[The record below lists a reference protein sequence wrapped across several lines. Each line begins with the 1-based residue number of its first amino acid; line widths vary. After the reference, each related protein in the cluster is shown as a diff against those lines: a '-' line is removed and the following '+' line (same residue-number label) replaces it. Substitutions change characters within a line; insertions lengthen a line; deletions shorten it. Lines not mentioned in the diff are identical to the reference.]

1 VPGIVEALPSSWGEH
16 IAPYLPRVAGHEVA
30 LVHAATGM
38 LGSWTG
44 FGVLVGYVALVT
56 AIGAYLMKR
65 RDA

>member
-1 VPGIVEALPSSWGEH
+1 
-16 IAPYLPRVAGHEVA
+16 
-30 LVHAATGM
+30 M